1 MYCDRTQYAIRRTV
15 FLALF
20 FHLKLCIICK
30 HNGGVMN
37 MLKTFEEKITFAVEK
52 IKMLKEEKNNLVKQL
67 EELEGIIKS
76 KDNEIDKLMLEKAS
90 IKTQL
95 EDLFNELDSLEFK

>member
-1 MYCDRTQYAIRRTV
+1 MD
-15 FLALF
+15 
-20 FHLKLCIICK
+20 
-30 HNGGVMN
+30 

-67 EELEGIIKS
+67 EELESVIKS
-76 KDNEIDKLMLEKAS
+76 KDNELDKLMLEKAS

-95 EDLFNELDSLEFK
+95 EDLFNELDSIEFK

>member
-1 MYCDRTQYAIRRTV
+1 
-15 FLALF
+15 
-20 FHLKLCIICK
+20 
-30 HNGGVMN
+30 MN

>member
-1 MYCDRTQYAIRRTV
+1 
-15 FLALF
+15 
-20 FHLKLCIICK
+20 
-30 HNGGVMN
+30 